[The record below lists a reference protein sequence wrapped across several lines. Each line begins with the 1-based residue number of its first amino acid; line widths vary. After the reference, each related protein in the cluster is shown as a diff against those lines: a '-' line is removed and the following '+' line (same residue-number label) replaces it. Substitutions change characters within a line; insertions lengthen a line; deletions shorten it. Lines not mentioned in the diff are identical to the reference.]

1 MKPSRCSACRQVSRV
16 LVRKLCA
23 KCAPKLHQPVRLP
36 AGVPIL

>member
-1 MKPSRCSACRQVSRV
+1 MKPIRCSACRQISCV

-23 KCAPKLHQPVRLP
+23 KCAPKLHEPVRMP